1 MESISPLLSLVL
13 SVKFGFQNGLS
24 LRQSLQVY
32 LSKDSDSKW
41 RSLVLSW
48 LRSIELQGKGPTF
61 EQYDHLT
68 RITFETLVRGMN
80 HQPIIE
86 TLDQLEEEIVIRDQ
100 IYLQRQ
106 IAILPIKSLIPLLL
120 LQVPALMILVF
131 VPLLNKLSF

>member
-1 MESISPLLSLVL
+1 M
-13 SVKFGFQNGLS
+13 KFGFQNGLS
-24 LRQSLQVY
+24 LRQSLQIY
-32 LSKDSDSKW
+32 LNKDLNSEW
-41 RSLVLSW
+41 RSLVHSW
-48 LRSIELQGKGPTF
+48 LRSIELNGQVPTF
-61 EQYDHLT
+61 EQFDHLT
-68 RITFETLVRGMN
+68 RITFETLAKGMS
-80 HQPIIE
+80 HQPIVE